1 MIPRVVG
8 PTHRRQGSDPPVS
21 WDLTTALLAMS
32 EEDLRCKSGELF
44 VGAEG
49 INFVA
54 VCPSSSSSS
63 DVKEDVMT
71 TVNTRQLRKKVCV
84 RSDSSESPYHPSSRL
99 PSGLSTGSQ
108 QQRSNRQHKPVVSA
122 SDTSSDHDGEGAGG
136 ASTGAPSKF
145 SRGIR
150 GGYRCSKC
158 GQRKVNHICSMLDS
172 QNLVLTCAVGT
183 QTNVIVSNEGND
195 PPGAACK
202 LLSVKRRRGA
212 EGEGEGEGLPSSSDL
227 ISGPS
232 DAVAV
237 GASASHNC

>member
-1 MIPRVVG
+1 MIHRVVG

-44 VGAEG
+44 VGAER

-54 VCPSSSSSS
+54 VCPSSSS
-63 DVKEDVMT
+63 DVKDDVMT
-71 TVNTRQLRKKVCV
+71 TVNTRQLRKKLCV
-84 RSDSSESPYHPSSRL
+84 RSDSGDSSPH
-99 PSGLSTGSQ
+99 

-202 LLSVKRRRGA
+202 LLSVKRRREA
-212 EGEGEGEGLPSSSDL
+212 EGDGEGECLSSSSDL

>member
-1 MIPRVVG
+1 MIHRVVG

-44 VGAEG
+44 VGAER

-54 VCPSSSSSS
+54 VCPSSSS

-84 RSDSSESPYHPSSRL
+84 RSDSSEPYHPSSRL
-99 PSGLSTGSQ
+99 PSGLSTGSH

-136 ASTGAPSKF
+136 ASTGAPAKF

-158 GQRKVNHICSMLDS
+158 GQRKVNHICSILDS

-195 PPGAACK
+195 PPGSACK

-212 EGEGEGEGLPSSSDL
+212 EGDGEGEGLSSSSDL

>member
-1 MIPRVVG
+1 MIHRVVG

-44 VGAEG
+44 VGAER

-54 VCPSSSSSS
+54 VCPSSSS
-63 DVKEDVMT
+63 DVKDDVMT
-71 TVNTRQLRKKVCV
+71 TVNTRQLRKKLCV

-99 PSGLSTGSQ
+99 PSGLSTGSH

-202 LLSVKRRRGA
+202 LLSVKRRREA
-212 EGEGEGEGLPSSSDL
+212 EGDGEGECLSSSSDL